1 MYAVNSTVL
10 ETIDCHDNIL
20 TSIYI
25 ASPEVV
31 YIDVATNRIQTLDL
45 SMSPA
50 INELY
55 FYDNV
60 GLKTVYV
67 NEHIDIVNL
76 TNSKGEN
83 ILLGGSK
90 TFLQYK
96 E

>member
-1 MYAVNSTVL
+1 
-10 ETIDCHDNIL
+10 
-20 TSIYI
+20 
-25 ASPEVV
+25 
-31 YIDVATNRIQTLDL
+31 
-45 SMSPA
+45 MSPA